1 MKPFGILCLLL
12 LLNPGARGEH
22 LTSQLSWVAAWLL
35 VTCFCLFYLVYMY
48 LKGFI
53 CHWERGELGKVG
65 EYWAVKVWKVYEWSE
80 VARWQRWE
88 NSEVAQSDR
97 REGSKVSIWER
108 WDRGI
113 ERWHGKKD
121 GRVARCQG
129 GRFAV
134 LFKGGRRRV
143 RPRFHLF
150 VSDANQQNERAWC
163 VQDILAR
170 LQEWKDSPWI

>member
-80 VARWQRWE
+80 VARWERWE
-88 NSEVAQSDR
+88 NSEVAQSER
-97 REGSKVSIWER
+97 WGSSEVAIWER
-108 WDRGI
+108 WEGRRGGGGGSEMARQ
-113 ERWHGKKD
+113 ERWESSEVVRWEIPCFILGWRK
-121 GRVARCQG
+121 QG
-129 GRFAV
+129 ETKISSFC
-134 LFKGGRRRV
+134 F
-143 RPRFHLF
+143 
-150 VSDANQQNERAWC
+150 WC
-163 VQDILAR
+163 
-170 LQEWKDSPWI
+170 

>member
-1 MKPFGILCLLL
+1 M
-12 LLNPGARGEH
+12 
-22 LTSQLSWVAAWLL
+22 
-35 VTCFCLFYLVYMY
+35 
-48 LKGFI
+48 
-53 CHWERGELGKVG
+53 
-65 EYWAVKVWKVYEWSE
+65 YEWSE
-80 VARWQRWE
+80 VARWERWE

-134 LFKGGRRRV
+134 LFKCGRRRV

-163 VQDILAR
+163 VQDILAW